1 MKPGIHPKYQKTTVK
16 CSCGEIFET
25 GSTKAQLSVEVC
37 SKCHPYYTGIQ
48 KIVDTTGRV
57 EKFRRKYNL
66 ISS

>member
-1 MKPGIHPKYQKTTVK
+1 MKPGIHPNYQKTTVK

-37 SKCHPYYTGIQ
+37 SKCHPYYTGVQ
-48 KIVDTTGRV
+48 KIIDATGRV

>member
-1 MKPGIHPKYQKTTVK
+1 MKTGIHPNYQKTTVK

-37 SKCHPYYTGIQ
+37 SKCHPYYTGVQ
-48 KIVDTTGRV
+48 KIIDATGRV